1 MKTIKVLIVMA
12 IVAIASVPAQA
23 QFKFGPKVGLTVNEL
38 HFNSS
43 TFNSDNRAGF
53 TAGAMLEF
61 TMPVAGWGFDASVM
75 YVRRNTQW
83 LENNNVTKDNRD
95 YIDIPINL
103 KWKINI
109 PLINNIVR
117 PYLATGPSFSFL
129 TSRKSMAGAYNN
141 RKFDTAW
148 NFGFGLELFKHVQV
162 GASYGLGMTKALKTV
177 GATGSAGV
185 SGRNRYWTVTA
196 AYLF

>member
-23 QFKFGPKVGLTVNEL
+23 QFKFGPKLGLTVNEL

-129 TSRKSMAGAYNN
+129 TSRN
-141 RKFDTAW
+141 RMPHAVNKCRHAPPPC
-148 NFGFGLELFKHVQV
+148 V
-162 GASYGLGMTKALKTV
+162 SSKAIS
-177 GATGSAGV
+177 GIRISCRRD
-185 SGRNRYWTVTA
+185 GRNAPLRRWPRP
-196 AYLF
+196 FR